1 MNEALPSPDTPLVLA
16 DGTVIDPSTGAPL
29 QTPSAFVEIP
39 NAVRAQEIIGRTK
52 RRVVDLPE
60 PPKTMNA
67 IGVVLM
73 YTMYGLARQE
83 IAIATNLTIEQITNI
98 RTLDAYRTLEAE
110 IVDNILCVDAEN
122 VKALLAKASH
132 NAASRITRLI
142 DDDSPDI
149 ALSASKDVLNR
160 TGHTAADEQ
169 KRLDMSE
176 ALNIVITVKNES
188 DVRPMIDIT
197 GD

>member
-1 MNEALPSPDTPLVLA
+1 MNEALPSPGTPLVLA
-16 DGTVIDPSTGAPL
+16 DGTIIDPSTGTPS
-29 QTPSAFVEIP
+29 PSAFVEIP

-98 RTLDAYRTLEAE
+98 RTLDAYRELEAE
-110 IVDNILCVDAEN
+110 IVDNILSVDAQN

-132 NAASRITRLI
+132 SAASRITTLI
-142 DDDSPDI
+142 NDDSPDI

-169 KRLDMSE
+169 RRSDMSE
-176 ALNIVITVKNES
+176 ALNIVITVKNEG

>member
-1 MNEALPSPDTPLVLA
+1 MNEQLPSPTEPLVLA
-16 DGTVIDPSTGAPL
+16 DGTIIDPSTGREVQQA
-29 QTPSAFVEIP
+29 SAYIEIP
-39 NAVRAQEIIGRTK
+39 NAVRAQDIVGRTK

-83 IAIATNLTIEQITNI
+83 IAIATNLTIEQIQNI
-98 RTLDAYRTLEAE
+98 RKLEAYRMLEAE
-110 IVDNILCVDAEN
+110 IVDNILHVDSDN

-132 NAASRITRLI
+132 NAAQRLAGLV
-142 DDDSPDI
+142 DSADETI
-149 ALSASKDVLNR
+149 QLSASKDVLSR
-160 TGHTAADEQ
+160 TGHTAKDDRA
-169 KRLDMSE
+169 RMDMSE

-188 DVRPMIDIT
+188 DEKPMIDIT

>member
-16 DGTVIDPSTGAPL
+16 DGTVIDPSTGEPL
-29 QTPSAFVEIP
+29 QVPSAFVEIP
-39 NAVRAQEIIGRTK
+39 DAVRAQEIIGRTK

-83 IAIATNLTIEQITNI
+83 IAIATNLTIEQIVNI
-98 RTLDAYRTLEAE
+98 RTLDAYRELEAE
-110 IVDNILCVDAEN
+110 IVDNILSVDAEN
-122 VKALLAKASH
+122 VKTLLAKASH
-132 NAASRITRLI
+132 NAASRITTLI
-142 DDDSPDI
+142 ASDDQGI
-149 ALSASKDVLNR
+149 ALSASKDVLSR

-169 KRLDMSE
+169 RRLDMSE